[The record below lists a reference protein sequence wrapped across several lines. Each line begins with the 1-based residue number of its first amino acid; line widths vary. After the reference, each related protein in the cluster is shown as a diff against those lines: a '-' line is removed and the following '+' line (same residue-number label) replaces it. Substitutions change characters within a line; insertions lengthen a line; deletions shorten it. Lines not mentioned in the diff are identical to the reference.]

1 MKILLVSAT
10 QSEITPLLKK
20 FRKISANGNISSFRF
35 EKKSIDVL
43 ITGVGMTA
51 MAFHLGKIL
60 NKKYDLAI
68 NAGVAGS
75 FRKNIPLG
83 TVVNVVSDC
92 FADLGAEDG
101 KRFLTLNEMGLP
113 EFKHRK
119 QKERSGKN
127 LRNILSVLPRVKGI
141 TVNTAHGNK
150 ASIRK
155 VIKKFDPDIESMEGA
170 AFFLACNHEKI
181 SCVQVRA
188 ISNYVEKRN
197 KKKWKFDLAASQL
210 ASSLEKILSKLQ

>member
-1 MKILLVSAT
+1 MMKILLVSAT

-20 FRKISANGNISSFRF
+20 FRKISAKENISSFRF

-83 TVVNVVSDC
+83 SVVNVVSDC

-101 KRFLTLNEMGLP
+101 QKFLTLMEMGMP
-113 EFKHRK
+113 ET
-119 QKERSGKN
+119 RSNNPVVRSKKA
-127 LRNILSVLPRVKGI
+127 RNIFSILPQVKGI
-141 TVNTAHGNK
+141 TVNTVHGNP
-150 ASIRK
+150 ASIK
-155 VIKKFDPDIESMEGA
+155 NVIKKFNPDIESMEGA
-170 AFFLACNHEKI
+170 AFFFSCNHEKI
-181 SCVQVRA
+181 PCVQIRA
-188 ISNYVEKRN
+188 VSNFVEKRN
-197 KKKWKFDLAASQL
+197 KMKWKMKSAVENLHAV
-210 ASSLEKILSKLQ
+210 LENFLREI